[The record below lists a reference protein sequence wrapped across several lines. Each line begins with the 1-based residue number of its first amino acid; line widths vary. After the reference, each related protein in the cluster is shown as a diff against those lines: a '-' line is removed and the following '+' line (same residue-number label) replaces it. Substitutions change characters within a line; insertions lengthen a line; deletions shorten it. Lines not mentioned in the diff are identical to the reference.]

1 MGDWVRDPEIQWF
14 GALGISRSRTRPSSC
29 SPAAFHVAI
38 LQLIPR
44 WSDPSPSEVTGPAA
58 GEWASPSSLW
68 EPSGGQDAERRR
80 EMKPRAPLGEKGAEL
95 SSPPL
100 ALAGF
105 HCHPLL
111 PTPPTLHL
119 PRIFPPSFAP
129 STAPSHHH
137 GDKRGGGV
145 GCAPYFE
152 SLHNSPFLW
161 RHRGCLWN

>member
-1 MGDWVRDPEIQWF
+1 
-14 GALGISRSRTRPSSC
+14 
-29 SPAAFHVAI
+29 
-38 LQLIPR
+38 
-44 WSDPSPSEVTGPAA
+44 
-58 GEWASPSSLW
+58 
-68 EPSGGQDAERRR
+68 
-80 EMKPRAPLGEKGAEL
+80 MKPRAPLGEKGAEL

-119 PRIFPPSFAP
+119 PCIFPPSFAP